1 MNKAYEKLQEINNRI
16 ANCKKEINEVKQLP
30 FYTIFHQEAQQQKDL
45 ATLHD
50 LLNNLLQQKL
60 ETLAALKL
68 YANNEQLSIT
78 AQLQHS

>member
-1 MNKAYEKLQEINNRI
+1 MNKAYEKLHEINERI
-16 ANCKKEINEVKQLP
+16 NACKKEIKEVKQLP

-60 ETLAALKL
+60 ETLEALKL